1 MWRFMIVTFAFLG
14 WSFYVMSGG
23 SAYAPS
29 ENSLQARA
37 GSSDAQAPTVEVVR
51 LDDQSEAD
59 DNSIVT
65 RSAASLADLDLT
77 DGKRFQVTLAA
88 ADADEVS
95 LPKTERVQSMTA
107 TIEAAVA
114 EANAGIVAAEEV
126 AGAVVETAPKAQP
139 ESVQTGFVGE
149 QVFSLETYVMR
160 QNSDYTPTTEASLQG
175 ADDGGLQ
182 AYGDG
187 DFRRVT
193 GNSVNMRSGP
203 GTDYQRVGSLAKG
216 TQIMVLEEPGNGWVM
231 LEVVSTGETG
241 WMADWLITA
250 SN

>member
-1 MWRFMIVTFAFLG
+1 
-14 WSFYVMSGG
+14 
-23 SAYAPS
+23 
-29 ENSLQARA
+29 
-37 GSSDAQAPTVEVVR
+37 
-51 LDDQSEAD
+51 
-59 DNSIVT
+59 
-65 RSAASLADLDLT
+65 LAT
-77 DGKRFQVTLAA
+77 AEEE
-88 ADADEVS
+88 EVS
-95 LPKTERVQSMTA
+95 LPKTERVETMAA

-114 EANAGIVAAEEV
+114 EANAEIAAVDVAAEAEPKEV
-126 AGAVVETAPKAQP
+126 P

-160 QNSDYTPTTEASLQG
+160 QNSEYTPTAEASLQG
-175 ADDGGLQ
+175 ADDGRVQ

-203 GTDYQRVGSLAKG
+203 GTDYQRLGSLSKG
-216 TQIMVLEEPGNGWVM
+216 TEIMVLEEPGNGWVM